1 MGLTKKGLS
10 ACRSFSL
17 SFFSFGR
24 SLNSKTDETF
34 EIFIKLGTSLPKMD
48 YSVTKV
54 WQGWMNPIIVFIIK
68 KEEKIVTVY

>member
-34 EIFIKLGTSLPKMD
+34 EILLNSA
-48 YSVTKV
+48 
-54 WQGWMNPIIVFIIK
+54 Q
-68 KEEKIVTVY
+68 VYQKWDIPLLRCGKAG